1 MTGSFKN
8 SKVAV
13 ILGPTC
19 TGKTLLAIDLCK
31 RFNGAVISADSR
43 QVACYMDIGT
53 GKIPAG
59 ESDRGINRR
68 DGRWTVDGIDIFGYD
83 LVNPDEY
90 FSAYDFVNYCR
101 KTILRILN
109 EPVKSPFKEKI
120 IFIVGGTGFY
130 IDAVTGR
137 TALAGVS
144 PDTELRQSLESLST
158 EELAEKLLGL
168 DESVYKTV
176 DIKNPARLVRAIEK
190 ASQFYGVPQRFEE
203 RAVRSG
209 TRNENAVESVRTEI
223 IFLTPRGKT
232 YHQVTALQL
241 STAKNLIL
249 ICGRYEC
256 IDQLVVEYFT
266 NPISQV
272 ANIHAQEIS
281 IGNYVL
287 SGGEVAAMAI
297 IESIARLI
305 PGVIENKEALVNESF
320 NPGCPNQTEH
330 PQYSRPKEWKGLK
343 VPQTLLSGHHGK
355 IKKWKDSH

>member
-1 MTGSFKN
+1 MPNTQKPLHIS
-8 SKVAV
+8 V
-13 ILGPTC
+13 I
-19 TGKTLLAIDLCK
+19 TL
-31 RFNGAVISADSR
+31 F
-43 QVACYMDIGT
+43 
-53 GKIPAG
+53 P
-59 ESDRGINRR
+59 
-68 DGRWTVDGIDIFGYD
+68 DIF
-83 LVNPDEY
+83 
-90 FSAYDFVNYCR
+90 
-101 KTILRILN
+101 
-109 EPVKSPFKEKI
+109 
-120 IFIVGGTGFY
+120 
-130 IDAVTGR
+130 
-137 TALAGVS
+137 
-144 PDTELRQSLESLST
+144 ESHLKHLPIS
-158 EELAEKLLGL
+158 
-168 DESVYKTV
+168 
-176 DIKNPARLVRAIEK
+176 RAIEK
-190 ASQFYGVPQRFEE
+190 GLMQVNFINLRDFAIDKRGTVDSPPYGGGPGMILRPEPVFGAINYALACCNEKSERIPQRFEE

-249 ICGRYEC
+249 ICGRYEG
-256 IDQLVVEYFT
+256 IDQRVVEYFT